1 MSEIKYEIVK
11 KIGVLSS
18 PLRPSDTSPK
28 SRSDLGEAKLQEFSV
43 KRLYGLH
50 TIYLI
55 ASPNTA
61 LWYLGR
67 LEGQDL
73 KSAQTRRNNYAEE
86 T

>member
-1 MSEIKYEIVK
+1 MDGCDNKENQMSEIKYEIMK

-50 TIYLI
+50 TI
-55 ASPNTA
+55 
-61 LWYLGR
+61 
-67 LEGQDL
+67 
-73 KSAQTRRNNYAEE
+73 
-86 T
+86 